1 MNDNKNPY
9 AHQKI
14 TSKKLFIEPNYV
26 KPTEEEDNGG
36 VKAIG
41 LLLTIGL
48 IVVCIAIY
56 LYYIY
61 PTFIKGTYTV
71 EEACN
76 NPYECTELEDG
87 SRRCSYY
94 DSQDKM
100 VIVDC
105 PALATTSSSSTQV
118 KTTSND

>member
-1 MNDNKNPY
+1 MNDNQNPY

-26 KPTEEEDNGG
+26 RPEEEKNDDG
-36 VKAIG
+36 VKAVGILLAIG
-41 LLLTIGL
+41 F
-48 IVVCIAIY
+48 IVVMIALYI
-56 LYYIY
+56 YYIY

-76 NPYECTELEDG
+76 NPYECKDLEDG
-87 SRRCSYY
+87 RRSCSYY
-94 DSQDKM
+94 DSQDKLVR
-100 VIVDC
+100 VIC
-105 PALATTSSSSTQV
+105 PGLSTTTSSTSQV

>member
-1 MNDNKNPY
+1 MNENNNPY

-26 KPTEEEDNGG
+26 KPVEDNDNGG

-41 LLLTIGL
+41 ILLTIGL
-48 IVVCIAIY
+48 IVVCIALY

-76 NPYECTELEDG
+76 NPYECVELEDG

-94 DSQDKM
+94 DSQDK
-100 VIVDC
+100 IVYVNC
-105 PALATTSSSSTQV
+105 PSITTSSSTSHV
-118 KTTSND
+118 KTTTND